1 MKKKTQN
8 QQPDTRQLFY
18 KLMARKPASFEELPV
33 ANCLTTPQ
41 IEALK
46 RMPVIDVSG
55 REPPDDFNRD
65 LPLEF
70 VAQFDD
76 AFFYVDT
83 EGFRYCRY
91 AFRLP
96 DNPQNLLP
104 PPFKVWVVVERRG
117 KADAEPEELD
127 LPFGPTAE
135 FADEADAVGFASRV
149 HEHAL
154 NLLSPSTKI

>member
-1 MKKKTQN
+1 MLPVSQVPVN
-8 QQPDTRQLFY
+8 QQLI
-18 KLMARKPASFEELPV
+18 ELRGHQ
-33 ANCLTTPQ
+33 T
-41 IEALK
+41 
-46 RMPVIDVSG
+46 VIDVSG
-55 REPPDDFNRD
+55 REPPDNFDHD

-70 VAQFDD
+70 VASRPNGGNE

-104 PPFKVWVVVERRG
+104 PPFKVWVVVEKQG

-154 NLLSPSTKI
+154 NLQ